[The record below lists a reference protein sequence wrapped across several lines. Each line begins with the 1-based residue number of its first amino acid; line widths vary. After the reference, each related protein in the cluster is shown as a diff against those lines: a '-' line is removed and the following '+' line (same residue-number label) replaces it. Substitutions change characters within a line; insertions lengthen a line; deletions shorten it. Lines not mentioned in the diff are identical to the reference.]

1 MKNKNVLIGVLV
13 GLVIIL
19 LAWNI
24 YTTNR
29 VNNLL
34 KNYQTGSFQF
44 EVPTGSF
51 LKAENDIKPEPLE
64 KNNNI
69 AGQVISQ
76 QEAENLVKKTWGDC
90 SDGSCW
96 GVQVTVISPNST
108 ISAIYTELDDSVA
121 FVKKEAVATYN
132 NGTWV
137 LGTSTITQACHKGRG
152 HQDFS
157 TLPCI

>member
-44 EVPTGSF
+44 EVPTGPF
-51 LKAENDIKPEPLE
+51 LNAENDIKPEPFK
-64 KNNNI
+64 KNNTLV
-69 AGQVISQ
+69 GQVISQ

-90 SDGSCW
+90 SGEGCSNFKI
-96 GVQVTVISPNST
+96 TVGQNNLV
-108 ISAIYTELDDSVA
+108 AGIYPQLDDSVA
-121 FVKKEAVATYN
+121 FVKKEAIATYQ
-132 NGTWV
+132 NGVWV
-137 LGTSTITQACHKGRG
+137 LGTPTITQSCHLNRG

-157 TLPCI
+157 TEPCL